1 MYHFCTYFDQHYLP
15 RGLALIHSLQ
25 QHCAPFHL
33 WVLCLDDICHA
44 TLAQLALPEL
54 TLITLGELERAL
66 PELPA
71 ARQNRSLVEYYF
83 TCTPALTWHVLEQN
97 PALDMLMYLDADM
110 FFFSDPAAVV
120 AAMARHAI
128 TVIPHRYPEYLAG
141 MNAYGV
147 YNVGLLAFRRDAT
160 GLACLR
166 QWYEQCVEWCYD
178 RLEGDRY
185 ADQKYL
191 ERWPEQFGDVLVLE
205 HKGVNTAPWY
215 LMNYRFSLRGGQVFV
230 DDDPLVLFHFH
241 GFKQPRLWLYDTHTA
256 RYATRPPRI
265 ARTHV
270 YRGYI
275 AALALARA
283 SAQIAA
289 GVRYA
294 QAQPRE
300 RAFLARMRKRLH
312 YVLGI
317 LQGRYLIDFRA
328 LLRSGV
334 LHQLLHPA
342 HSPLVY
348 IEWLNGLA
356 PLAYHGGFW

>member
-1 MYHFCTYFDQHYLP
+1 MYSFCTYFDQHYLP
-15 RGLALIHSLQ
+15 RGLALIRSLQ

-44 TLAQLALPEL
+44 ALAQLALPEL
-54 TLITLGELERAL
+54 TLISLGELERAL

-83 TCTPALTWHVLEQN
+83 TCTPALTWHVLQQN
-97 PALDMLMYLDADM
+97 PAIDLLMYLDADM
-110 FFFSDPAAVV
+110 LFFSNPAPVV
-120 AAMARHAI
+120 AEMARHAI
-128 TVIPHRYPEYLAG
+128 TVIPHRYPAYLEG
-141 MNAYGV
+141 MNIYGV

-178 RLEGDRY
+178 RLEGERY

-191 ERWPEQFGDVLVLE
+191 ERWPEQFGDVLVLG
-205 HKGVNTAPWY
+205 HKGVNTAPWN

-241 GFKQPRLWLYDTHTA
+241 GFKQPRRWLYDTHTA
-256 RYATRPPRI
+256 RYATHPPRV

-270 YRGYI
+270 YRAYI
-275 AALALARA
+275 AALGAARNT
-283 SAQIAA
+283 AQVAA

-294 QAQPRE
+294 EAHAPKRTLAA
-300 RAFLARMRKRLH
+300 RARRLAH
-312 YVLGI
+312 YSLGMA
-317 LQGRYLIDFRA
+317 QGRYLIDMRA
-328 LLRSGV
+328 LLLSGV
-334 LHQLLHPA
+334 LRHLFRQA
-342 HSPLVY
+342 RSPLVY